1 MTTDERIDLLVKA
14 IEKLSDKLTDEIS
27 KINDRLTDEISK
39 INDRLTDEVSKINDR
54 FDRTDNRLE
63 EVKKGIDDRFDSIQD
78 DITIIKAD
86 VKRVKSMVQVNR
98 RSESDII
105 NYIENR
111 VDEKIERLK
120 RELGKS
126 A

>member
-14 IEKLSDKLTDEIS
+14 VEKLSDK
-27 KINDRLTDEISK
+27 LTDEISK

-54 FDRTDNRLE
+54 FDRADNRLE

-120 RELGKS
+120 KELGKS